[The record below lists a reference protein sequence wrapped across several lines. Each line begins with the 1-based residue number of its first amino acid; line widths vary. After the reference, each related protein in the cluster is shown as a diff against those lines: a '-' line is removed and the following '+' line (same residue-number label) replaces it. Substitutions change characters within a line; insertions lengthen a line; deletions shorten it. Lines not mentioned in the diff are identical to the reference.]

1 MGPHTTL
8 RRLCSREEEKLAA
21 LLVLVR
27 EVIPAGRPTLIF
39 ASTRHHVDLL
49 AQLLAAEGI
58 PATFVY
64 GTLDQ
69 ARCPIARDAQLLWSA
84 SLACVLTW

>member
-1 MGPHTTL
+1 MLYQFGVC
-8 RRLCSREEEKLAA
+8 RREEEKLAA

-49 AQLLAAEGI
+49 ALLLDAEGI
-58 PATFVY
+58 SATFVY

-69 ARCPIARDAQLLWSA
+69 ARPSGTGALQAHAAILYYVAG
-84 SLACVLTW
+84 V